1 MQRSVVV
8 VAALLAFSV
17 QAEARPHHTLHR
29 VGYFQRSMTVP
40 AGDERI
46 VGARPSGCPNAFCG
60 CEASLYKF
68 GRIIPELN
76 LASNWRRF
84 PRAAPASGMAAVTG
98 GHVMIL
104 EQHVAGDIWLVHDGN
119 SGGHLTRE
127 HARSIAG
134 YTIVDP
140 SSGSSGLGFAGTR
153 QSAPSYASA
162 NAWQTQRTTY
172 IRQNQKT
179 YAWQNQGTY
188 AWQNQTAYGWQ
199 NQNAWQN
206 QRTLVAAT
214 GWRTVSRLR
223 RHR

>member
-1 MQRSVVV
+1 MARSAFGQDANTFVRCLPRRQGDSNPGVLQMQRTAVV

-84 PRAAPASGMAAVTG
+84 P
-98 GHVMIL
+98 
-104 EQHVAGDIWLVHDGN
+104 
-119 SGGHLTRE
+119 
-127 HARSIAG
+127 
-134 YTIVDP
+134 
-140 SSGSSGLGFAGTR
+140 
-153 QSAPSYASA
+153 
-162 NAWQTQRTTY
+162 
-172 IRQNQKT
+172 
-179 YAWQNQGTY
+179 
-188 AWQNQTAYGWQ
+188 
-199 NQNAWQN
+199 
-206 QRTLVAAT
+206 
-214 GWRTVSRLR
+214 
-223 RHR
+223 